1 MVNSDKFNLKECLE
15 DIKNGNIQL
24 PDFQR
29 DWKWD
34 YETIRRLLGSV
45 SLSYPIGSILLL
57 ETGSSDVKFKA
68 RLIEGVTV
76 DREVEPEKLI
86 LDGQQRLTALY
97 QALMSNQPVST
108 TTGHKKRA
116 IKVWYYLRIEDA
128 LKSDD
133 TRDDAIVGITES
145 KKKTID
151 SNLLDVSTSEQEYEH
166 GLYPLTKIF
175 DSFDW
180 QQGYC
185 KHWEKNPDKIKLYK
199 EFYDKVIADSFGKF
213 EIPYIQLP
221 KKTPKPAISQIFLRV
236 NQSNEKLK
244 TFDLL
249 TAQFATDNFP
259 LRDDWK
265 KRQKELTNDGKEK
278 HVFSKIDESA
288 FLTAVTLL
296 ATDSQDNP
304 KCRDIDI
311 LDLKL
316 EDYKKWSNKI
326 QNSLKE
332 IEKFLHEEKIF
343 TEQEVPYTPEIMS
356 MAVACIKIGLNDW
369 NKAGT
374 KNKISKWFWS
384 GIFSGNYGSGITLE
398 KVLLAELK
406 ISEWILGK
414 ENKMPER
421 GGNSSFYKSRLL
433 KLKNRNS
440 PQFKGLCALLMQDGC
455 RDFLKGSS
463 IDSQKYFD
471 QEIEMHHIFPQG
483 WCKDKGL
490 DSNKYNSVVNKTP
503 LSAETN
509 RKIGRKSPSYY
520 LKVIMKEGKMGKN
533 QMEEILRSHNIE
545 PLHLWNDDFDG
556 FFAHRKE
563 ALIQK
568 IEKVTGKKVIDDID
582 DPMPF

>member
-1 MVNSDKFNLKECLE
+1 MVNSDKFNLRDCLE

-34 YETIRRLLGSV
+34 DETIRRLLGSV
-45 SLSYPIGSILLL
+45 SLSYPIGSVLIL
-57 ETGSSDVKFKA
+57 ETGSPDVKFKA
-68 RLIEGVTV
+68 RLIEGV
-76 DREVEPEKLI
+76 EVSKEVIPEKLI

-108 TTGHKKRA
+108 TTGHKKKS
-116 IKVWYYLRIEDA
+116 IKVRYYLQIEDA
-128 LKSDD
+128 LKLDYR
-133 TRDDAIVGITES
+133 RDDAIVGITEDRQ
-145 KKKTID
+145 KKY
-151 SNLLDVSTSEQEYEH
+151 LDVLAPEKQYEDR
-166 GLYPLTKIF
+166 LYPLTKIF
-175 DSFDW
+175 DPFDW
-180 QQGYC
+180 EQGYC
-185 KHWEKNPDKIKLYK
+185 KYWEERNPDKIKLYK
-199 EFYDKVIADSFGKF
+199 EFRQKVIDNSFGKF
-213 EIPYIQLP
+213 VIPYIELP

-259 LRDDWK
+259 LREDWK

-296 ATDSQDNP
+296 ATDSQNNP

-316 EDYKKWSNKI
+316 EDYKKWSNEI
-326 QNSLKE
+326 QDSLKE
-332 IEKFLHEEKIF
+332 IEKFLHGEKIF
-343 TEQEVPYTPEIMS
+343 TEYEVPYITQIMS
-356 MAVACIKIGLNDW
+356 MAVAFIKIGITKW
-369 NKAGT
+369 KTAGT
-374 KNKISKWFWS
+374 KNKIAKWFWC
-384 GIFSGNYGSGITLE
+384 GVFSGNYGSGITFE

-406 ISEWILGK
+406 VSEWILGK
-414 ENKMPER
+414 ENKMPGR
-421 GGNSSFYKSRLL
+421 AGNSSFYKSKLL
-433 KLKNRNS
+433 KLKGKNS
-440 PQFKGLCALLMQDGC
+440 PQFKGLCALLMQDDC
-455 RDFLKGSS
+455 RDFLTDYP

-471 QEIEMHHIFPQG
+471 EKIEIHHIFPQA
-483 WCKDKGL
+483 WCKKKNL
-490 DSNKYNSVVNKTP
+490 DPNEYNSVVNKTP
-503 LSAETN
+503 LSATTN
-509 RKIGRKSPSYY
+509 SKIGSKSPSEY
-520 LKVIMKEGKMGKN
+520 LKVIMEEGNIDKN

-545 PLHLWNDDFDG
+545 PLHLWNDDFDS
-556 FFAHRKE
+556 FFAQRKE

-568 IEKVTGKKVIDDID
+568 IEKAMGKKVIDDL

>member
-1 MVNSDKFNLKECLE
+1 MVNSDKFNLRDCLE

-34 YETIRRLLGSV
+34 DETIRRLLGSV
-45 SLSYPIGSILLL
+45 SLSYPIGSVLLL
-57 ETGSSDVKFKA
+57 ETGSPDVKFKA
-68 RLIEGVTV
+68 RLIEGV
-76 DREVEPEKLI
+76 EVSKEVIPEKLI

-108 TTGHKKRA
+108 TTGHKKKS
-116 IKVWYYLRIEDA
+116 IKVRYYLQIEDA
-128 LKSDD
+128 LKSDYR
-133 TRDDAIVGITES
+133 RDDAIVGVTEDRQ
-145 KKKTID
+145 KKY
-151 SNLLDVSTSEQEYEH
+151 LDVLAPEKQYEDR
-166 GLYPLTKIF
+166 LYPLTKIF
-175 DSFDW
+175 DPFDW
-180 QQGYC
+180 EQGYC
-185 KHWEKNPDKIKLYK
+185 KYWEERDSDQIKLYK
-199 EFYDKVIADSFGKF
+199 EFRQKVIDNSFGKF
-213 EIPYIQLP
+213 VIPYIELP

-249 TAQFATDNFP
+249 TAQFATDNFS
-259 LRDDWK
+259 LREDWK

-278 HVFSKIDESA
+278 HVFNKIDESA

-296 ATDSQDNP
+296 ATESQNNP
-304 KCRDIDI
+304 KCRDTDI

-316 EDYKKWSNKI
+316 EDYKKWSNEI
-326 QNSLKE
+326 QDSLKE
-332 IEKFLHEEKIF
+332 IEKFLYEEKVF
-343 TEQEVPYTPEIMS
+343 TEQEVPYTSQIMS
-356 MAVACIKIGLNDW
+356 MAIACIKIGLDDW
-369 NKAGT
+369 KIAGT

-398 KVLLAELK
+398 KVLIADLQVPK
-406 ISEWILGK
+406 WILGR

-421 GGNSSFYKSRLL
+421 AGNSSFYKSRLL
-433 KLKNRNS
+433 KLKNRS
-440 PQFKGLCALLMQDGC
+440 SAQFKGLSALLMRDGC
-455 RDFLKGSS
+455 RDFLTGSS

-471 QEIEMHHIFPQG
+471 EDIDMHHIFPQA
-483 WCKDKGL
+483 WCKKHNL
-490 DSNKYNSVVNKTP
+490 DPNKYNSVVNKTQ

-509 RKIGRKSPSYY
+509 RKIGGKSPSEY

-545 PLHLWNDDFDG
+545 PSHLWNDDFDK

-568 IEKVTGKKVIDDID
+568 IEKAMGKKVIDDLD

>member
-1 MVNSDKFNLKECLE
+1 MVNSDKKNLKKCLE
-15 DIKNGNIQL
+15 DIKNGIIQL

-34 YETIRRLLGSV
+34 AEAIRRLLGSV

-57 ETGSSDVKFKA
+57 ETGSPDVKFKA
-68 RLIEGVTV
+68 RLIEGVKV
-76 DREVEPEKLI
+76 FKEVEPEKLI

-97 QALMSNQPVST
+97 QALMSDQPVST
-108 TTGHKKRA
+108 ITRNKKRS

-133 TRDDAIVGITES
+133 TRDDAIVGIIES

-151 SNLLDVSTSEQEYEH
+151 VNPLDVSTSEQEYEH

-185 KHWEKNPDKIKLYK
+185 KYWEKNPDKIKLYK
-199 EFYDKVIADSFGKF
+199 EFSDKVIDDYFGTF
-213 EIPYIQLP
+213 EIPYIELP
-221 KKTPKPAISQIFLRV
+221 KKTPKPAICQIFLRV

-249 TAQFATDNFP
+249 TAQFATDDFQ
-259 LRDDWK
+259 LREDWK

-296 ATDSQDNP
+296 ATESQNNP

-316 EDYKKWSNKI
+316 EDYKKWSNEI
-326 QNSLKE
+326 QESLKE
-332 IEKFLHEEKIF
+332 IEKFLHGEKIF
-343 TEQEVPYTPEIMS
+343 TEYEVPYITQIMS
-356 MAVACIKIGLNDW
+356 MAVAFIKIGITKW
-369 NKAGT
+369 KTAGT
-374 KNKISKWFWS
+374 KNKIAQWFWC
-384 GIFSGNYGSGITLE
+384 GVFSGNYGSGITFE
-398 KVLLAELK
+398 KVLLAELQV
-406 ISEWILGK
+406 SEWILGK
-414 ENKMPER
+414 ENKMPGR
-421 GGNSSFYKSRLL
+421 VGNSSFYKSKLL
-433 KLKNRNS
+433 KLKGKNS
-440 PQFKGLCALLMQDGC
+440 PQFKGLCALLMQDDC
-455 RDFLKGSS
+455 RDFLTDYP

-471 QEIEMHHIFPQG
+471 EKIEMHHIFPQA
-483 WCKDKGL
+483 WCKNNNL
-490 DSNKYNSVVNKTP
+490 DPNKYNSVVNKTP

-509 RKIGRKSPSYY
+509 RKIGRKSPSEY
-520 LKVIMKEGKMGKN
+520 LKVIMKESKMGKN

-545 PLHLWNDDFDG
+545 PLHLWNDDFDS
-556 FFAHRKE
+556 FFTQRKE
-563 ALIQK
+563 TLIQK
-568 IEKVTGKKVIDDID
+568 IEKAMGKKVIDDLD